1 MIPLIL
7 ACCID
12 SPKWVNPKLE
22 PQPPVQCSQVAPN
35 ADKCTARLVEGFWY
49 YEGETRNGGTFSF
62 MVEDPAYSRWKTEEL
77 NQQLEDVLSVPDD
90 EEDAK

>member
-22 PQPPVQCSQVAPN
+22 PQPPVQCSQVIPN
-35 ADKCTARLVEGFWY
+35 MTKCAAILGDNGMWQY
-49 YEGETRNGGTFSF
+49 DGEAGGGTFSF
-62 MVEDPAYSRWKTEEL
+62 TVDDPAYSRRQVEEL

-90 EEDAK
+90 EEDTK